1 MTMPKQPFTAASVK
15 RGADWLRG
23 LGADSDVVVS
33 SRVRLARNVAG
44 YPFLSKAS
52 RQQRAEVLDLC
63 RERLLTCGIAQQMLW
78 VDVHQAPQMDRT
90 LMLERHLISK
100 EHAKG
105 VVPGATKL
113 ESTGDTPAPA
123 GVSGEARGV
132 AISLPDESV
141 SVMVNEEDHLRLQV
155 LLSGFELSA
164 AYQRIDQVDDLIE
177 GKCSH
182 VGGSG
187 RTLEYAYS
195 PRFGYLTCCP
205 TNVGTGIRVS
215 VMLHLPALKM
225 TGELDKM
232 KRATRDM
239 NLAVRGYYG
248 EGSEAAGEFYQISN
262 QTTLGKPEAILLRE
276 FEQEIIPQVINYERQ
291 ARRTLLEKR
300 RRLVEDKVMRAIG
313 ILRNARL
320 LSPEEAIVLLSDVRL
335 GVVTGLVKG
344 VTEQDVNQLILLTQ
358 PAHLQRVLGQEMD
371 QNTRREARADLVR
384 EKLAT

>member
-1 MTMPKQPFTAASVK
+1 M
-15 RGADWLRG
+15 
-23 LGADSDVVVS
+23 
-33 SRVRLARNVAG
+33 
-44 YPFLSKAS
+44 
-52 RQQRAEVLDLC
+52 
-63 RERLLTCGIAQQMLW
+63 
-78 VDVHQAPQMDRT
+78 
-90 LMLERHLISK
+90 
-100 EHAKG
+100 
-105 VVPGATKL
+105 
-113 ESTGDTPAPA
+113 
-123 GVSGEARGV
+123 